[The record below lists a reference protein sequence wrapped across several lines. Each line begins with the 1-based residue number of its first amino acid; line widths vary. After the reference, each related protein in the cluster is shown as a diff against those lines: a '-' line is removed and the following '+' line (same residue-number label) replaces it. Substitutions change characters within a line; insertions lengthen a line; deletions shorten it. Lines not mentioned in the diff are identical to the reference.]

1 MRMPRVRILSC
12 VLFCFLL
19 SLPCAA
25 QDLVPFIR
33 LSADEVAKAK
43 QLAQYVKDA
52 QERSNSAKVAWEQF
66 HQAYQ
71 AAHPNLQNIRFTD
84 DFALAVARVYSS
96 TSKISQAV
104 SIELTAEERKKL
116 ENLRKEMIESQ
127 QSQKQAENTW
137 QDFQYQLVIDHVS
150 ISTPTSYSDVTL
162 SNGKQVRI
170 PGPWNGGIVFTTD
183 FKLALPSF

>member
-1 MRMPRVRILSC
+1 MRARIPSC
-12 VLFCFLL
+12 VLFGLLL
-19 SLPCAA
+19 SLSCAA

-33 LSADEVAKAK
+33 LPADEVARAK
-43 QLAQYVKDA
+43 QLAQSLKDA
-52 QERSNSAKVAWEQF
+52 QERSDRSRVAWEQF

-71 AAHPNLQNIRFTD
+71 VAHPNLQNIRFTD
-84 DFALAVARVYSS
+84 DFALAVARVYSR
-96 TSKISQAV
+96 TSHIFQAA

-127 QSQKQAENTW
+127 QSQKQAENAW

-150 ISTPTSYSDVTL
+150 ISAPTSYSDVTL
-162 SNGKQVRI
+162 STGKQVRI
-170 PGPWNGGIVFTTD
+170 PFPWNGGIVFTTD